1 MVLNQRLPHR
11 VLEPWLARLALSGL
25 CWLLLAP
32 VSAQAQTQAQT
43 QAQAAATAD
52 WWSAVKR
59 DDASEISSQL
69 LRGADPNAINGLG
82 NPALVQA
89 AREQSWKVFDLLRIA
104 PGIRVDQ
111 PNARGETALMYLSIL
126 GQTARAAALI
136 QAGAQVNR
144 LGWTPLHYA
153 ASKGQVE
160 MAGQLIEWG
169 AIVNAPGPDGTTPL
183 MMAALSGKRAMVRLL
198 LDHGADP
205 TMRNLA
211 HESAADWALK
221 RKNTVIAAELD
232 AAAAH
237 VAQARQARQP
247 AELLPQADLGQ
258 IANEKLREAE
268 QPPGVSDAPPAPV
281 IDAPPTKE
289 APTARD
295 GTPDDADSFSRYFDL
310 GRFDRAP
317 AAH

>member
-1 MVLNQRLPHR
+1 MTLNPHQPQRALQ
-11 VLEPWLARLALSGL
+11 PWLALVLACLL
-25 CWLLLAP
+25 WLPLAP
-32 VSAQAQTQAQT
+32 AQAQGG
-43 QAQAAATAD
+43 ATAN
-52 WWSAVKR
+52 WWSAIER
-59 DDASEISSQL
+59 DDVSEISSQL
-69 LRGADPNAINGLG
+69 LRGADPNAVNARG

-111 PNARGETALMYLSIL
+111 ANARGETALMYLSIL

-183 MMAALSGKRAMVRLL
+183 MMAALSGKRAMVQLL

-211 HESAADWALK
+211 HESAADWARK
-221 RKNTVIAAELD
+221 RKNEIIAAELD
-232 AAAAH
+232 AAAAR
-237 VAQARQARQP
+237 VTQARQARQP
-247 AELLPQADLGQ
+247 ADSLPQADLGQ
-258 IANEKLREAE
+258 IANEKLREE
-268 QPPGVSDAPPAPV
+268 QPHAPAASGTVPAP
-281 IDAPPTKE
+281 A
-289 APTARD
+289 A
-295 GTPDDADSFSRYFDL
+295 GTDSGAQDQSSFSRYFDT
-310 GRFDRAP
+310 GRFDTAP
-317 AAH
+317 AGH